1 VTISRVQQ
9 LRVHLSAQLSASSVA
24 GAMPAA
30 EEALRLASAVRQPDD
45 CIVMQP
51 DGEDRE
57 GGVSLMLIWQDAPA
71 GAFEDLQ
78 RTLGDGWRPLSDG
91 GMPVRDVI
99 VKPEKANCGTFRLPG
114 VSWALLSEAQVERIV
129 FTPDEDP
136 T

>member
-1 VTISRVQQ
+1 
-9 LRVHLSAQLSASSVA
+9 
-24 GAMPAA
+24 MPAA

>member
-1 VTISRVQQ
+1 VTVSRVQQ
-9 LRVHLSAQLSASSVA
+9 LRVHLSAQLSGSSVA
-24 GAMPAA
+24 EAMPVA
-30 EEALRLASAVRQPDD
+30 EDAVRLASAVRHPDD

-51 DGEDRE
+51 DDEDHE

-71 GAFEDLQ
+71 GVFGDLQ
-78 RTLGDGWRPLSDG
+78 SALGDGWRPLSDG

-99 VKPEKANCGTFRLPG
+99 VQPEKANCGTFRLPG

-129 FTPDEDP
+129 FALDDDP